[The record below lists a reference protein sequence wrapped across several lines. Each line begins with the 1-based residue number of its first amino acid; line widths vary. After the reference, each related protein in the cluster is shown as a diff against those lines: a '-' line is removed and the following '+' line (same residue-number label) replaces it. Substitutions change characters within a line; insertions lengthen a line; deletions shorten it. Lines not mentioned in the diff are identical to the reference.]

1 MFIETAS
8 KRGDRINTTEIVR
21 LWKDKDGVTVADLRD
36 GKRERL
42 GFGNPVNIV
51 ALAAC
56 EMLPAQPGF
65 EHLVAYFGGDE
76 DVSFSRQPIIGWRV
90 DAIRPRPVVVDD
102 WFEGANDYKAAI
114 KYPDGQVVMPF
125 DGHYDDEA
133 AWRTAMEEHRK
144 KQQKP
149 G

>member
-21 LWKDKDGVTVADLRD
+21 LWKDKDGVTVAELRD

-65 EHLVAYFGGDE
+65 EHLE
-76 DVSFSRQPIIGWRV
+76 QIL
-90 DAIRPRPVVVDD
+90 IRHDHNRLRRRNSGILV
-102 WFEGANDYKAAI
+102 
-114 KYPDGQVVMPF
+114 
-125 DGHYDDEA
+125 
-133 AWRTAMEEHRK
+133 R
-144 KQQKP
+144 
-149 G
+149 

>member
-21 LWKDKDGVTVADLRD
+21 LWKDKDGVTVAELRD

-65 EHLVAYFGGDE
+65 EHLVGYFRGDE
-76 DVSFSRQPIIGWRV
+76 DVSFKRQPIIGWRV

-102 WFEGANDYKAAI
+102 WFEGANDYKREFLGGAATT
-114 KYPDGQVVMPF
+114 GRCRGLAVR
-125 DGHYDDEA
+125 A
-133 AWRTAMEEHRK
+133 
-144 KQQKP
+144 
-149 G
+149 

>member
-21 LWKDKDGVTVADLRD
+21 LWKDKDGVTVAELRD

-65 EHLVAYFGGDE
+65 EHLVVHHSDFDVLIPSHSRIGKLSGGTRI
-76 DVSFSRQPIIGWRV
+76 SMLLG
-90 DAIRPRPVVVDD
+90 
-102 WFEGANDYKAAI
+102 
-114 KYPDGQVVMPF
+114 
-125 DGHYDDEA
+125 
-133 AWRTAMEEHRK
+133 T
-144 KQQKP
+144 P